1 MQLTCSL
8 YQFAHWDKKQGI
20 QSHSP
25 AGCLLF
31 LLTKLR
37 ICVYPDL
44 EQTPWYECLG
54 NATHLPFCISDCIL
68 HRGKKVGFSGYNLFL
83 VDTVFFSSLADMYN
97 YVHKRL
103 YYSFLIVQMQLC
115 KAENGKKRQGSFV
128 KEFFLT
134 YIAWYVHFLNYHGR
148 QQLKVGW
155 IQSFFRNIN
164 ENQVRTRHVNF
175 QEVDWK
181 FVMISAFCIYN
192 ISRHKQCGC
201 SQHFE
206 HTSENKYY

>member
-1 MQLTCSL
+1 M
-8 YQFAHWDKKQGI
+8 
-20 QSHSP
+20 
-25 AGCLLF
+25 
-31 LLTKLR
+31 LTKLR

-83 VDTVFFSSLADMYN
+83 VDTVFFLLWQICTIMSTRDYITL
-97 YVHKRL
+97 
-103 YYSFLIVQMQLC
+103 FLLC
-115 KAENGKKRQGSFV
+115 KCNCAKQKMEKKRQGSFV

-155 IQSFFRNIN
+155 IQSFYRSIN

-175 QEVDWK
+175 QEVAWK
-181 FVMISAFCIYN
+181 FVMISAFCIY
-192 ISRHKQCGC
+192 I
-201 SQHFE
+201 
-206 HTSENKYY
+206 